1 MIADLRRARRASVP
15 FPRVILVTLSNVE
28 ETEAFLSTRWPQARA
43 IADPHQVLR
52 TAFGIRRGGAKEFLA
67 PGVWLAGMRAVFK
80 GNGVGKPAGDVRSMP
95 GMALVADGKVIWEQV
110 FQHAG
115 SKPDYDAVL
124 EHTNAWRAT
133 RQPPETSTSASGSGG
148 VSSSRSSR

>member
-1 MIADLRRARRASVP
+1 MRRARKAP
-15 FPRVILVTLSNVE
+15 IGFPEVILVTLADVD
-28 ETEAFLSTRWPQARA
+28 TTRAFLDTRWPQVRA
-43 IADPHQVLR
+43 IADPEQTLR
-52 TAFGIRRGGAKEFLA
+52 RAFGIRRGGAKEFLA